1 MAFIPGGGTTGDT
14 AKKKPKST
22 SPVRTEGGYIIGQ
35 DRFTG
40 PSPTGL
46 WRDSPRGNVPVT
58 QQQRKQAVK
67 SGYQQSQFTYQN
79 YDVPYFPDSPLVGM
93 PADMG
98 YGVEG
103 QFVRGT
109 NTQADL
115 EQLFNS
121 RNTNKI
127 RTLQTQMFKAGWLG
141 KQSITGKATS
151 EGFRNA
157 LAFLFYQGNM
167 LGEAWTT
174 IRDLGPQ
181 GLQDNGGLSVKTSQ
195 GPNGPGGPGYGV
207 PTKSVSES
215 VDYATKGEA
224 RSLLRTALADV
235 LGRGPK
241 SGELDEFL
249 DLLREKQKE
258 NPTVSTQTSIVNSET
273 DSSSSSE
280 TDGGYT
286 ADDAAGL
293 AERFATQQ
301 NPNQA
306 QRYKKAGYEQLLD
319 SLIAGG

>member
-14 AKKKPKST
+14 AKKKKST
-22 SPVRTEGGYIIGQ
+22 SPVRTEGGYIIGT
-35 DRFTG
+35 DRFSG
-40 PSPTGL
+40 SSPTGL
-46 WRDSPRGNVPVT
+46 WRDSPRGYVPVT
-58 QQQRKQAVK
+58 KQQRKQAVK

-93 PADMG
+93 PANMG
-98 YGVEG
+98 FGVEG

-174 IRDLGPQ
+174 IRDMGPQ
-181 GLQDNGGLSVKTSQ
+181 GLQDNGGLTVKTSR

-258 NPTVSTQTSIVNSET
+258 NPTVNTQTSIVNSET